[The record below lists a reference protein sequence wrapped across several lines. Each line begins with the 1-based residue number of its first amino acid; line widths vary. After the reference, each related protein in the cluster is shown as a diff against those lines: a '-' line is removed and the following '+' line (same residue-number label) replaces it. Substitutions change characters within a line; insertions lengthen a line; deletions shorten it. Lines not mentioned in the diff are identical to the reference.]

1 MPTRQLVLSPRVAYS
16 SKATVGRILFGTLLA
31 LPAACAPDATD
42 DGSADLGVAIGGT
55 GGMTSTAGSGSGGVP
70 GTAAGT
76 GGHAASG
83 ASAGFGAGGA
93 GSAGSGSGTGGNAGS
108 GGGTAGS
115 GGSAGGGTSGS
126 GVAGTGGDG
135 GGPATSGSG
144 GAGTGGDGG
153 SSETCPLPT
162 SFTWTSSGPLAQPQS
177 PANHDFVSLKDF
189 TIVRVGDEYAI
200 YATAFDSTASWT
212 GVYIAFSNWADLGSA
227 PQTWLGS
234 RATVAPQLMYF
245 TPKDIWV
252 LTYQWGFQYATS
264 TDPTNPTSWSQ
275 GRSLLT
281 GNPTT
286 GHGGTGPID
295 QTVICDDTDCYL
307 FFAGDNGRIYRG
319 SMPID
324 DFPAAFTNATQIMQD
339 TTANLFEAVEV
350 YSIQGSETYLMIVEA
365 MGSGGRYFRAFTAD
379 SLGGSFSPMPQASSE
394 STPFAGR
401 RNVTFDGT
409 AWTNDISHGDIVRE
423 DPSEK
428 KPIDP
433 CKLQFLYQGRDPAIN
448 VDYGLL
454 PYRPGLLTLTP

>member
-1 MPTRQLVLSPRVAYS
+1 M
-16 SKATVGRILFGTLLA
+16 
-31 LPAACAPDATD
+31 LPAACAPGETD
-42 DGSADLGVAIGGT
+42 DGAGDPGGVTGGIGGVTGAGGNAPGGGPST
-55 GGMTSTAGSGSGGVP
+55 GGGAGGDV
-70 GTAAGT
+70 AAG
-76 GGHAASG
+76 G
-83 ASAGFGAGGA
+83 SAGFGTSG
-93 GSAGSGSGTGGNAGS
+93 GSGRAGTGGNAGS
-108 GGGTAGS
+108 VGAGVGGGGGS
-115 GGSAGGGTSGS
+115 GG
-126 GVAGTGGDG
+126 AGTGGAG
-135 GGPATSGSG
+135 GGDAGASGSA

-162 SFTWTSSGPLAQPQS
+162 SFSWTSSGPLAEPQS
-177 PANHDFVSLKDF
+177 PAGHDFVSLKDF
-189 TIVRVGDEYAI
+189 TIVRVGDEYAV

-212 GVYIAFSNWADLGSA
+212 GVYIGFSDWSDLGSA
-227 PQTWLGS
+227 TQTWLGN

-245 TPKDIWV
+245 TPKDLWV

-264 TDPTNPTSWSQ
+264 TDPTNPDSWSQ

-339 TTANLFEAVEV
+339 TTANLFEAVEL
-350 YSIQGSETYLMIVEA
+350 YSIRGSDEYLMIVEA

-379 SLGGSFSPMPQASSE
+379 SLGGSFTAMPQASSE
-394 STPFAGR
+394 NTPFAGR
-401 RNVTFDGT
+401 RNVTFDGN

-433 CKLQFLYQGRDPAIN
+433 CNLQFLYQGRNPSIN

-454 PYRPGLLTLTP
+454 PYRPGLLTLAP